1 METKEIT
8 NINLENKIENAELD
22 NENMSFGSVFKS
34 MIPSVIVGSLTAAG
48 CQEVC
53 SEYTSNPEM
62 ITMSGMAAQLI
73 GGWGAYLPS
82 HFYNN
87 KERLTDENGK
97 VKWKEY
103 AQDISSVIASDQVGN
118 KVWAVSYGVAN
129 EIALRTGAN
138 PIEAGLI
145 SGASSGLVYSAFT
158 GWAAPKVNSIVNYV
172 KNKFKRKKI

>member
-1 METKEIT
+1 MENKETT
-8 NINLENKIENAELD
+8 NVSLENKIEETKLD
-22 NENMSFGSVFKS
+22 GGNMSFGSVFKS
-34 MIPSVIVGSLTAAG
+34 MIPSVIVGTLAAAG

-53 SEYTSNPEM
+53 SNYTSNPEV
-62 ITMSGMAAQLI
+62 ITLSGMTAQLI

-87 KERLTDENGK
+87 KERLRDENGK

-103 AQDISSVIASDQVGN
+103 VQDISSVIASDQVGN
-118 KVWAVSYGVAN
+118 KVWAASYGVAN

-138 PIEAGLI
+138 TIGAGII

-158 GWAAPKVNSIVNYV
+158 GWAAPKVNSVVNYV
-172 KNKFKRKKI
+172 KSKFKRNKK